1 MNDIFEIPSGSQ
13 VLLGVPANPISKEAV
28 DLLRKLVSEE
38 IGIIEAHIPQC
49 YIPIAIE
56 DYVKNFLDI
65 ERDISYKDGYEISA
79 THRK

>member
-1 MNDIFEIPSGSQ
+1 MPTINQELASKEHLSSIEKTFIQ
-13 VLLGVPANPISKEAV
+13 LGVREQLDATIQQ
-28 DLLRKLVSEE
+28 
-38 IGIIEAHIPQC
+38 H
-49 YIPIAIE
+49 IPIAIE